1 MANESPPDPA
11 AMFRDFVTNW
21 ERNIN
26 SVANQ
31 VMGTESFSRLMQEAQ
46 RMQLALQQAT
56 SEAMGR
62 RLAALNMPTREDI
75 IRLAEKLTDVDRRLA
90 RIEASLDDD
99 AAGRCAD
106 DSAARATTAHATAA
120 GGISEP
126 GETAMTNAE
135 AARATISARACAG
148 WSSARFNAA

>member
-11 AMFRDFVTNW
+11 ATFRELVTTW

-75 IRLAEKLTDVDRRLA
+75 IRARRETH
-90 RIEASLDDD
+90 R
-99 AAGRCAD
+99 RRPP
-106 DSAARATTAHATAA
+106 ARAHRSVARRRCRGRWLADVPRAGAAAHATSRRRN
-120 GGISEP
+120 I
-126 GETAMTNAE
+126 
-135 AARATISARACAG
+135 
-148 WSSARFNAA
+148 

>member
-1 MANESPPDPA
+1 MANENPPDPA
-11 AMFRDFVTNW
+11 AMFREFVTTW

-62 RLAALNMPTREDI
+62 RLAAMNMPTREDV
-75 IRLAEKLTDVDRRLA
+75 IRLAEKLSDVDRRLA
-90 RIEASLDDD
+90 RIEASLDGDTAELSPD
-99 AAGRCAD
+99 MVPRVGRP
-106 DSAARATTAHATAA
+106 RTRQPPT
-120 GGISEP
+120 EYLQ
-126 GETAMTNAE
+126 GEKP
-135 AARATISARACAG
+135 R
-148 WSSARFNAA
+148 

>member
-11 AMFRDFVTNW
+11 AAFRELVTTW

-46 RMQLALQQAT
+46 RMQLVVQQAT

-75 IRLAEKLTDVDRRLA
+75 IRLAEKLSEVERRLM
-90 RIEASLDDD
+90 RIEASIDKDAAVVPDD
-99 AAGRCAD
+99 ASR
-106 DSAARATTAHATAA
+106 AARPRTRQPPADYLKQ
-120 GGISEP
+120 EKP
-126 GETAMTNAE
+126 
-135 AARATISARACAG
+135 R
-148 WSSARFNAA
+148 